1 MEKEMATHS
10 NVLAWRIPGTGEPGG
25 LPSMWSH
32 RVRHDWSDLA
42 AAAAEASDH
51 SWLAINTWQAYSV
64 PLIPADEPSSG
75 KQRTWQWEML
85 MGRHTCRPSEI
96 HHNSWLSY
104 NYVSIAL
111 TQLQLKDCTH
121 GSPLGQKTKASSL
134 TFALSLKE
142 LFNDLHQCTD
152 LTLGVGT
159 V

>member
-1 MEKEMATHS
+1 MATHS
-10 NVLAWRIPGTGEPGG
+10 NVLAWRTPGTGEPGG
-25 LPSMWSH
+25 LPSMGSH
-32 RVRHDWSDLA
+32 RVGHDWSDLA
-42 AAAAEASDH
+42 AAGASDH

-75 KQRTWQWEML
+75 KQRTWQWGIL
-85 MGRHTCRPSEI
+85 TGRHTCSLSEI
-96 HHNSWLSY
+96 HHNSWLNY
-104 NYVSIAL
+104 NYVRIAL